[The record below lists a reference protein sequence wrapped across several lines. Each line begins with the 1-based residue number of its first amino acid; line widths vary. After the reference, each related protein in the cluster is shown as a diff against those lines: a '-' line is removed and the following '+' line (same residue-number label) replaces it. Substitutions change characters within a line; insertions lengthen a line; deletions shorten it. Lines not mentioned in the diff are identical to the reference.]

1 MARPR
6 VLDLARPPRLVMAPM
21 IDIVFLLLIFFM
33 FTHLT
38 VVAGQLDARL
48 PASPGL
54 FPAGESRPEVFS
66 RTIHIECRR
75 RAGFEEVR
83 VNGEFSPDLE
93 ALYRR
98 LLFIRSDVVRPIVL
112 IDAEDAASVGLVVGV
127 FDTCRRAGF
136 ADINFTPPTEEVPGR

>member
-54 FPAGESRPEVFS
+54 FPAGESSGEAA
-66 RTIHIECRR
+66 
-75 RAGFEEVR
+75 RAGHR
-83 VNGEFSPDLE
+83 
-93 ALYRR
+93 
-98 LLFIRSDVVRPIVL
+98 
-112 IDAEDAASVGLVVGV
+112 AAVESH
-127 FDTCRRAGF
+127 
-136 ADINFTPPTEEVPGR
+136 

>member
-1 MARPR
+1 MGKKR
-6 VLDLARPPRLVMAPM
+6 LLQLERPPRLMMAPM
-21 IDIVFLLLIFFM
+21 IDIVFLLIIFFM

-54 FPAGESRPEVFS
+54 FPERRTEPENFS
-66 RTIHIECRR
+66 DVVQVECRH
-75 RAGFEEVR
+75 RADLEEIR
-83 VNGEFSPDLE
+83 VDGEFTPDLE

-98 LLFIRSDVVRPIVL
+98 LLFIRSEQVRPMVL
-112 IDAEDAASVGLVVGV
+112 IDADDSALVGLVVGV

-136 ADINFTPPTEEVPGR
+136 ASINFTPPGTEAP

>member
-1 MARPR
+1 VARQR
-6 VLDLARPPRLVMAPM
+6 ALDLARPPRLMMAPM
-21 IDIVFLLLIFFM
+21 IDIVFLLIIFFM

-54 FPAGESRPEVFS
+54 FPAREARPELFS

-75 RAGFEEVR
+75 RAGVQEVR
-83 VNGEFSPDLE
+83 VNGELTPDLE

-98 LLFIRSDVVRPIVL
+98 LLFIRSEVVRPIVL
-112 IDAEDAASVGLVVGV
+112 IDADDAASVGLVVGV

-136 ADINFTPPTEEVPGR
+136 ADINFTPPTQETPAP

>member
-1 MARPR
+1 MARQR
-6 VLDLARPPRLVMAPM
+6 LLHLARPPQLMMAPM

-33 FTHLT
+33 FAHLT

-54 FPAGESRPEVFS
+54 FPAQVEPEVFS
-66 RTIHIECRR
+66 RLIHIECRR

-83 VNGEFSPDLE
+83 VNGALTPDLE

-98 LLFIRSDVVRPIVL
+98 LLFIRSEVVRPVVL
-112 IDAEDAASVGLVVGV
+112 IDADDTAPVGLVVGV

-136 ADINFTPPTEEVPGR
+136 ASINFTPPGEEAP